1 LANSLSHAIIDTCS
15 PASITF
21 FPCLI
26 SLLLQR
32 PKNTFSA
39 KQFLPQKKSV
49 VIIIRDVTTFVTHG
63 KRESRANKKEKK
75 KRSFLAQ
82 ENQTHLLCARRK
94 ANERKGLMVFFFLLE
109 TRHPEDET
117 SSESEGDIERKTEGL
132 CYCKW
137 LLNGS
142 KALLMRG
149 CCCFFFPSSRP
160 HFVRKKGEEE
170 NIKTREERL
179 PLYCFRINII

>member
-1 LANSLSHAIIDTCS
+1 MPPPSLSLSSKYSSLDPLSLSGVRRDALLRKTLCNGYPRCLFFSLPSWRYLANSLSHAIIDTCS

-63 KRESRANKKEKK
+63 KRESRANKFEREKK
-75 KRSFLAQ
+75 KVIFGTREPNTSIM
-82 ENQTHLLCARRK
+82 CK
-94 ANERKGLMVFFFLLE
+94 AKSKWTQGVDGVFFFFLGHAIL
-109 TRHPEDET
+109 
-117 SSESEGDIERKTEGL
+117 KT
-132 CYCKW
+132 KQVA
-137 LLNGS
+137 S
-142 KALLMRG
+142 RRG
-149 CCCFFFPSSRP
+149 
-160 HFVRKKGEEE
+160 
-170 NIKTREERL
+170 I
-179 PLYCFRINII
+179 